1 MTMAN
6 FTPLGAM
13 ALFGG
18 AYFTRPKALIFP
30 LLTLWFS
37 DIILNRFVFFGEWVI
52 FYDGFLWVYGAFVL
66 MSLVGRWLQPNMGV
80 GRFVGSSVMIVFIHW
95 IVTDI
100 GVWLSGILYPM
111 TLEGLRS
118 MTLEKLVQ

>member
-1 MTMAN
+1 
-6 FTPLGAM
+6 
-13 ALFGG
+13 
-18 AYFTRPKALIFP
+18 
-30 LLTLWFS
+30 
-37 DIILNRFVFFGEWVI
+37 
-52 FYDGFLWVYGAFVL
+52 
-66 MSLVGRWLQPNMGV
+66 MGV